1 MFRASVSNLSSYY
14 FLANLTLWWCGS
26 VRSGTMSDFACW
38 VGMGMKLSE
47 WVGRHRSIWVGRS
60 STHFHNFT
68 VACLWK
74 LCWFGISD
82 SMKCSIRILQRVLC
96 DLSQISMVCFI
107 IGMIGTMMKAAAE
120 QTDRVLRDTSQISLN
135 LWCSVSWSERP
146 TGTEQITCCP
156 ANCRQTRTLKGEPS
170 SSWRTPEKQSSDIV
184 NFLDTNNLP
193 KIQWRSWVPCSWRW
207 INCLTS
213 TVWSGI
219 ILNHID
225 IWYLL
230 AIFIRKQESICRRSL
245 LKMKD
250 FQPLNIPVHSSTPP
264 PPRICLH
271 WQFLKTLNAP
281 HKLLKAITL
290 NLL

>member
-1 MFRASVSNLSSYY
+1 MMWSCQKQNYEWLCVLSRDGNEIVWMGGSSPFNL
-14 FLANLTLWWCGS
+14 
-26 VRSGTMSDFACW
+26 
-38 VGMGMKLSE
+38 
-47 WVGRHRSIWVGRS
+47 GRS
-60 STHFHNFT
+60 VINTFPQFYR
-68 VACLWK
+68 CLFMK
-74 LCWFGISD
+74 TMLIRNQWFD
-82 SMKCSIRILQRVLC
+82 EVFNIRILQRVLC